1 MEPPTGDNMKETLAI
16 RVYEVVGSTLCV
28 ASEDGQKVHDQIV
41 SGLRNDRQVVVSF
54 HNVESLTSAFLNAAI
69 GQLYATF
76 TEEMIR
82 AKLRVEEM
90 QSDDLV
96 LLKRVVET
104 AKQYF
109 KNPKPFDDAAREI
122 LGDDGK

>member
-1 MEPPTGDNMKETLAI
+1 MKDSLAI
-16 RVYEVVGSTLCV
+16 RAYEVVGSTLCV

-76 TEEMIR
+76 PEEMIR

-90 QSDDLV
+90 QPDDLV

-104 AKQYF
+104 AKLYF
-109 KNPKPFDDAAREI
+109 KDPKPFDDAAREV
-122 LGDDGK
+122 LGDDDQ